1 MAEEGSGFTPEDRKL
16 LIRSEVKLE
25 HIGDLLESVTER
37 TVVLEKGHVTR
48 EELRAVEIDIDTLR
62 MDKAD
67 KAELRGLDLRKLN
80 VSEFGKEEIKELD
93 SNHKALQKYVEEN
106 NKALRKDIEDLIRQ
120 RWFERGI
127 VVAATALGE
136 LILHV
141 VFNK

>member
-1 MAEEGSGFTPEDRKL
+1 MAEESSGFTPEDRKL

-67 KAELRGLDLRKLN
+67 KAELRGMDLRKLN
-80 VSEFGKEEIKELD
+80 VSEFGKEEIK
-93 SNHKALQKYVEEN
+93 ALNQDIKG
-106 NKALRKDIEDLIRQ
+106 LRKDIEDLIRQ

-127 VVAATALGE
+127 VVAAMALGE